1 MLPKIQIRYLNDDL
15 YAGVIKINIRE
26 LIRYWSIMMS
36 TSSNVNFNL
45 FNQSKQK
52 KLSDA
57 DVSTFWNKYENDRSD
72 KEVRDKLIIQYIY
85 LVKYVAGRLRISLP
99 ATISTEDISSYGVEG
114 LIDAVEKFIPSKGVR
129 FETYAL
135 LRIRGAIIDRIRSLD
150 WVPRGAQKRYKQIQA
165 FISEYQNK
173 FGKAPNTELIA
184 KHLEIS
190 KEKVEASMLE
200 MESNTMVSIYDR
212 RDSSPD
218 GIELIDTIQDKK
230 VDDPLAQLENR
241 DVKNELS
248 RALSNLPERE
258 RMILALYY
266 HENMTLKEIGT
277 TLTISESRVC
287 QLHAQAIMKLRKLL
301 SSKDVR
307 SKSTFK

>member
-1 MLPKIQIRYLNDDL
+1 
-15 YAGVIKINIRE
+15 
-26 LIRYWSIMMS
+26 MS
-36 TSSNVNFNL
+36 TQPNVNFNL
-45 FNQSKQK
+45 FDAKHK

-57 DVSTFWNKYENDRSD
+57 EVNTYWKKFEAERTNKEL
-72 KEVRDKLIIQYIY
+72 RDKLIIQYIY

-165 FISEYQNK
+165 VIVDYQNRL
-173 FGKAPNTELIA
+173 GRAANTEEIA
-184 KHLEIS
+184 KELELP
-190 KEKVEASMLE
+190 KEKVETCLLE
-200 MESNTMVSIYDR
+200 MESNTMVSIYDK
-212 RDSSPD
+212 RDSSNE

-266 HENMTLKEIGT
+266 HENMTLKEIGA
-277 TLTISESRVC
+277 TLSISESRVC

-301 SSKDVR
+301 SQKEPQ
-307 SKSTFK
+307 SKSSFR

>member
-1 MLPKIQIRYLNDDL
+1 
-15 YAGVIKINIRE
+15 
-26 LIRYWSIMMS
+26 MS
-36 TSSNVNFNL
+36 TSSNINFNL
-45 FNQSKQK
+45 FDSRHK
-52 KLSDA
+52 KLSDEDIYKA
-57 DVSTFWNKYENDRSD
+57 WAQYEKDRGNKALKD
-72 KEVRDKLIIQYIY
+72 KIIIQYIY

-150 WVPRGAQKRYKQIQA
+150 WIPRGTQKRYKQIQA
-165 FISEYQNK
+165 VIADYQSRLGRN
-173 FGKAPNTELIA
+173 PTTDEIA
-184 KHLEIS
+184 KELELP
-190 KEKVEASMLE
+190 KEKVETSLVE
-200 MESNTMVSIYDR
+200 MENTTMVSIYDR
-212 RDSSPD
+212 KDSSME

-230 VDDPLAQLENR
+230 IDDPLQQLENR

-266 HENMTLKEIGT
+266 HENMTLKEIGG
-277 TLTISESRVC
+277 TLSISESRVC

-301 SSKDVR
+301 SSKDAKTQ
-307 SKSTFK
+307 SPFKK